1 MRARVALGASVRPL
15 NSDVR
20 LAQLIP
26 VLLLLAAL
34 LPSLI
39 SGVYFFTSPKSS
51 PVTLRL
57 FGSMHGVSISALY
70 ALCAGLVA
78 AHATSDFAQRGILC
92 SLLLPLILM
101 WVSFELYDGPKM
113 MHFLHLINVV
123 SLAILAVLVIMV
135 PAFP

>member
-1 MRARVALGASVRPL
+1 MQGRAHSLRERTRGNAGRFVRPL

-57 FGSMHGVSISALY
+57 LGSVG
-70 ALCAGLVA
+70 
-78 AHATSDFAQRGILC
+78 
-92 SLLLPLILM
+92 
-101 WVSFELYDGPKM
+101 
-113 MHFLHLINVV
+113 
-123 SLAILAVLVIMV
+123 
-135 PAFP
+135 FPVKDTI